1 MIANINLALGDAPAY
16 SESQITFEL
25 RPDFS
30 C

>member
-1 MIANINLALGDAPAY
+1 MIANINLALGDAPAD
-16 SESQITFEL
+16 SEGQITFEL